1 MKKTMMILA
10 VVLVAA
16 VSCDKHTY
24 RHRED
29 TDPVE
34 TVLNKPS
41 NWSIQYKG
49 RENFTE
55 TDGYVSRV
63 ERVSVRCPGADY
75 YILRTISPDDLKD
88 LYKNDLKAF
97 FEEEAKYLREDAYN
111 YKEKV
116 TDYFYVEEVQ
126 DYLLDRMRMGNWLM
140 FLVGMD
146 DNGFITGSYAETS
159 VNIPEET
166 PTESYNKWI
175 GEWNIG
181 DGKIIY
187 PISIEKGEANYTY
200 IIRGWETGS
209 SIDEKTGEQMNQEY
223 LEAEYDN
230 NNGNLYF
237 KSQYLGTYTENNVGI
252 DELFLGKIN
261 YKGEKQSTYDGIWI
275 ITDEGFDLAAA
286 EMNEGISTAT
296 VTGCDVNVK
305 LADHLPEVTLPFMY
319 MQYIAAYMNG
329 NNVEYAEY
337 NKNVPE
343 IPLTMDRTR
352 SSINRPAWTPRPST
366 RASVHHAQVREHR
379 DRLNQTARGAV
390 RAR

>member
-1 MKKTMMILA
+1 MPRPPSTSRKK
-10 VVLVAA
+10 
-16 VSCDKHTY
+16 
-24 RHRED
+24 
-29 TDPVE
+29 P
-34 TVLNKPS
+34 
-41 NWSIQYKG
+41 
-49 RENFTE
+49 
-55 TDGYVSRV
+55 
-63 ERVSVRCPGADY
+63 
-75 YILRTISPDDLKD
+75 
-88 LYKNDLKAF
+88 
-97 FEEEAKYLREDAYN
+97 
-111 YKEKV
+111 
-116 TDYFYVEEVQ
+116 
-126 DYLLDRMRMGNWLM
+126 
-140 FLVGMD
+140 
-146 DNGFITGSYAETS
+146 
-159 VNIPEET
+159 
-166 PTESYNKWI
+166 
-175 GEWNIG
+175 
-181 DGKIIY
+181 
-187 PISIEKGEANYTY
+187 GEANYTY

-352 SSINRPAWTPRPST
+352 SSVNRPAWTPRPST